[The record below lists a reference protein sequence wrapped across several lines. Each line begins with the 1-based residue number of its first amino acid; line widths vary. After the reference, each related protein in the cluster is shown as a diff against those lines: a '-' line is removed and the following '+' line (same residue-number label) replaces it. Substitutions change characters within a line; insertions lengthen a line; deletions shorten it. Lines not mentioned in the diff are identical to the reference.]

1 MKIVYLAGPIFL
13 SVLMT
18 FTPCVAHAFPGA
30 YEYNNGSSVLGAISH
45 YRTKENESLI
55 ELARKVDIGYR
66 AIADANP
73 SLDPFVPGTG
83 ALVTIPS
90 AWILPDVKSYDGIV
104 INISE
109 LRLFYFT
116 RNGRSQS
123 VRIFPIGT
131 GSEGHDTPP
140 GIYKVVQKIVK
151 PAWYVPASIRKE
163 EPDLPKVVPAGP
175 NNPLGSHALRL
186 SSAGILIHGTNKP
199 WGVGRRVSHGC
210 IRLYPEDI
218 SRFFP
223 MVPNG
228 TKVTIVRQPVK
239 VGQRNG
245 KVYLEVHNDQFSKDQ
260 DYIAMAQTLLE
271 KKGLLKKIST
281 KKLYAAIKEKRGM
294 PVVISE
300 NHEKARSLRSMP

>member
-1 MKIVYLAGPIFL
+1 MKIVNVAGLIFL
-13 SVLMT
+13 SVLMA
-18 FTPCVAHAFPGA
+18 FTPCVAYAFSGV
-30 YEYNNGSSVLGAISH
+30 YEYDNGSSVIGALTH
-45 YRTKENESLI
+45 YRTKEDESLI

-83 ALVTIPS
+83 VLVTIPS
-90 AWILPDVKSYDGIV
+90 SWILPDVRSYDGIV

-109 LRLFYFT
+109 LRLYYFT
-116 RNGRSQS
+116 RKGRSRL
-123 VRIFPIGT
+123 VRIFPIGI

-140 GIYKVVQKIVK
+140 GKYSVVQRIVK
-151 PAWYVPASIRKE
+151 PAWHVPESIRKE
-163 EPDLPKVVPAGP
+163 KPELPKVVPAGP

-186 SSAGILIHGTNKP
+186 SSAGILIHGTNRP

-228 TKVTIVRQPVK
+228 TKVTIVRQPIK
-239 VGQRNG
+239 VGWREG
-245 KVYLEVHNDQFSKDQ
+245 KVYMEVHSDKFTKDR
-260 DYIAMAQTLLE
+260 DYLSLAQTLLA
-271 KKGLLKKIST
+271 KKGLLKNVST
-281 KKLYAAIKEKRGM
+281 EKLYAAVKEKTGM
-294 PVVISE
+294 PVDISE
-300 NHEKARSLRSMP
+300 